1 MMFSDSTFCNR
12 RLQCLSALLLL
23 AVSCAEVGIIHPVYT
38 ACCHTVINWHYLKCG
53 RPAGRRRHR
62 RPVSRA
68 EVTGRLSLPDA
79 TSAHAREIVGSFG
92 PQ

>member
-1 MMFSDSTFCNR
+1 MFLRS
-12 RLQCLSALLLL
+12 L
-23 AVSCAEVGIIHPVYT
+23 AS
-38 ACCHTVINWHYLKCG
+38 G
-53 RPAGRRRHR
+53 RGNFVKIV
-62 RPVSRA
+62 PVSRA

>member
-1 MMFSDSTFCNR
+1 MTLHSSQVQSCVTDKHNTKYNTLISEQPYIHAWWLIFTFPGQN
-12 RLQCLSALLLL
+12 
-23 AVSCAEVGIIHPVYT
+23 EP
-38 ACCHTVINWHYLKCG
+38 
-53 RPAGRRRHR
+53 

-79 TSAHAREIVGSFG
+79 TSAHAREMVGNLG

>member
-1 MMFSDSTFCNR
+1 MFLNSHINSRVCIQSVRLAKKPDINVTGHSKYR
-12 RLQCLSALLLL
+12 RLLTGVWRTGMS
-23 AVSCAEVGIIHPVYT
+23 
-38 ACCHTVINWHYLKCG
+38 TV
-53 RPAGRRRHR
+53 
-62 RPVSRA
+62 PVSRA

>member
-1 MMFSDSTFCNR
+1 MR
-12 RLQCLSALLLL
+12 QLQALTNYCCIL
-23 AVSCAEVGIIHPVYT
+23 ALGP
-38 ACCHTVINWHYLKCG
+38 G
-53 RPAGRRRHR
+53 
-62 RPVSRA
+62 PVSRA

>member
-1 MMFSDSTFCNR
+1 MLKICVLDPRPDRDSV
-12 RLQCLSALLLL
+12 LLCMVLIL
-23 AVSCAEVGIIHPVYT
+23 VFKFWSCVYGL
-38 ACCHTVINWHYLKCG
+38 C
-53 RPAGRRRHR
+53 
-62 RPVSRA
+62 PVSRA